1 MCYWLLPESG
11 KPIVRTLI
19 QVIKEE
25 EMQTEEVKNTLATL
39 EKSVEEKLQGNGVP
53 VQKMELYLN
62 NKDLDD
68 ETIPIQPEFEG
79 PDVDNIKTD
88 AYNELL
94 LTELQLIR
102 DGDVTRAKI
111 VGQIRDGNGNLIGT

>member
-1 MCYWLLPESG
+1 
-11 KPIVRTLI
+11 
-19 QVIKEE
+19 
-25 EMQTEEVKNTLATL
+25 MQTEEVKNTLATL